1 MEGERS
7 EPSWE
12 GSQLDMEAW
21 KAEGLHL
28 SFFPRILWNGVAELQ
43 DEVIRPTASNF
54 TPLHERGGG
63 LGALVVVGSD
73 RCLET
78 TSQGKRVGS
87 AVKLWTEHPAGSCPV
102 ISSHLAL
109 NLFSLHQC
117 SYPHFSQGN
126 HCRHPKAI
134 GILVCEKLPRKTWKS
149 QPITWVI
156 HLKT

>member
-1 MEGERS
+1 MSPLEKD
-7 EPSWE
+7 PSWTWKPGKLRVCTSPFSPVSSE
-12 GSQLDMEAW
+12 TGWQNYKMKSSDQQL
-21 KAEGLHL
+21 
-28 SFFPRILWNGVAELQ
+28 P
-43 DEVIRPTASNF
+43 ASL
-54 TPLHERGGG
+54 PLHERGGG